1 MVFEYL
7 SYEDQYM
14 SIIGDIVVN
23 AKECK
28 NERTGAVTRRLPN
41 RVISVDLQQEF
52 PVLRSKKVYWKSAI
66 EEILWIMKDQSNN
79 IKDLRPHIWDQWA
92 DENGSIGN
100 AYGAQVAKEVR
111 VVQNGELKIYDNQ
124 VEYVLDTLKEDP
136 SDRRGVI
143 NLWDCEDLSDMR
155 LTPCCFASVF
165 NIIDGKLNCTLT
177 QRSGDFPVG
186 VPFNTTQYAALT
198 VLFARHLGVEPGIIT
213 HVISDAHIYE
223 DQMDGV
229 KTMVKNYI
237 AMNNDY
243 VSTDINLARAVR
255 DVAERGITDNQI
267 DEIRKSKPKLII
279 KSDKTSFWDADINTM
294 EMVDYKSFPEIKF
307 NVTK

>member
-14 SIIGDIVVN
+14 RIIADIMN

-28 NERTGAVTRRLPN
+28 NERTGAITRRLPN
-41 RVISVDLQQEF
+41 RVISVDLQKEF
-52 PVLRSKKVYWKSAI
+52 PVLRSKRVYWKSAI
-66 EEILWIMKDQSNN
+66 EEILWIMRDQSNN

-92 DENGSIGN
+92 DENGCIGN

-111 VVQNGELKIYDNQ
+111 VMQNGELKVYDNQ
-124 VEYVLDTLKEDP
+124 VKYVLDTLKEDP
-136 SDRRGVI
+136 SDRRCAI
-143 NLWDCEDLSDMR
+143 NLWDCEDLADMR

-198 VLFARHLGVEPGIIT
+198 VLFARHLGVEPGLVT
-213 HVISDAHIYE
+213 HVITDAHIYE

-229 KTMVKNYI
+229 NEMIKNYI
-237 AMNNDY
+237 SMNEECFMDFANLKMA
-243 VSTDINLARAVR
+243 TD
-255 DVAERGITDNQI
+255 DVKKRGITKEQI
-267 DEIRKSKPKLII
+267 EEIKNSRPRLVIN
-279 KSDKTSFWDADINTM
+279 SDKTSFWDADINTM
-294 EMVDYKSFPEIKF
+294 EMADYKSFPEIKF